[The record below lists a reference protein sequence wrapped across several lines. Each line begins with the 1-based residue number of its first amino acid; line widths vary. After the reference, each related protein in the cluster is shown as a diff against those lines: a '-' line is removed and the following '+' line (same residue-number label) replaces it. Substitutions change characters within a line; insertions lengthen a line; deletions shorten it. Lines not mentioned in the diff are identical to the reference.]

1 MKNRNIP
8 YGYCYN
14 NGTIIVNPTE
24 SAIVGEVC
32 LSYLEGQSLL
42 KIAEWL
48 NERLIEYLPGI
59 YGWNKARVKRILE
72 DERYLGTDSYPR
84 LISEEMHTA
93 IQGIKNGRNTQKET
107 DRQAEIYKLTT
118 PILCP
123 ICQSKMKRRFDS
135 KRKCQTR
142 WMCENLECR
151 IGIDKDDT
159 ELLQD
164 ITEAMNYLIDH
175 PELVHEVAP
184 EAIEPSIETRKI
196 NNEIARMLDNIE
208 VDRDAIRKKML
219 EAVSQKYQDIDSA
232 AYTTQKLKADLS
244 NMEKLESFSAVTTE
258 KIVKA
263 IILYNNKTI
272 AFILENDQIIRKES
286 TNGSH
291 SKTEG
296 GSSNTADN

>member
-1 MKNRNIP
+1 MQPIVLIK
-8 YGYCYN
+8 YGKKKHLKQLV
-14 NGTIIVNPTE
+14 NGMIRFAPTE
-24 SAIVGEVC
+24 DYIKLQSITGEKGQGDSDEGKLHISSTRAIM
-32 LSYLEGQSLL
+32 QPHD
-42 KIAEWL
+42 
-48 NERLIEYLPGI
+48 NP
-59 YGWNKARVKRILE
+59 N
-72 DERYLGTDSYPR
+72 
-84 LISEEMHTA
+84 
-93 IQGIKNGRNTQKET
+93 
-107 DRQAEIYKLTT
+107 RQAEIYKLTT

-232 AYTTQKLKADLS
+232 AYTTQKLKTDLS
-244 NMEKLESFSAVTTE
+244 STEKLESFSAVTTE